1 MHLSNVVV
9 ILRHSRA
16 FGHCNVPIAM
26 HWGTG
31 TVKSDQA
38 TIMQKGKQPKGIN
51 LSQDRIEK
59 LDEIGFKWKLR
70 YNH

>member
-1 MHLSNVVV
+1 
-9 ILRHSRA
+9 
-16 FGHCNVPIAM
+16 M

-31 TVKSDQA
+31 AVKSDQA

-51 LSQDRIEK
+51 LSKDRIEK